1 MIIIDMSPVLYGE
14 RLAEY
19 RRMLNEKREAG
30 NALTP
35 ALFHEFLL
43 YNRKEKAMEQTD
55 KPVKT
60 VTLKELREMVEN
72 LPEGTILRVE
82 FANEE
87 GDDDGE

>member
-1 MIIIDMSPVLYGE
+1 MD
-14 RLAEY
+14 
-19 RRMLNEKREAG
+19 
-30 NALTP
+30 
-35 ALFHEFLL
+35 
-43 YNRKEKAMEQTD
+43 QTD

-60 VTLKELREMVEN
+60 ITLKELRKMVEN